1 MFIQNVN
8 GNSMKKNEN
17 NNVPHA
23 KGWGIMEQGAIALI
37 VIIVIALVLGGL
49 YMLRSRTSVANESA
63 NIQTII
69 TSTQGLLKGS
79 DGYTFTSAAKMTG
92 ALIQMGGVPKS
103 MTVRGTPSSGTA
115 SLYNSWGGD
124 VTVAP
129 ASTSGFNNGFSV
141 TYEKVPQDACIQ
153 IATQISRSGLANGIT
168 LNSTAH
174 NDGKVT
180 TEQASAQC
188 TADNG
193 STGTNKLI
201 FTING

>member
-1 MFIQNVN
+1 MLIQNIDIH
-8 GNSMKKNEN
+8 SLKKNEKD
-17 NNVPHA
+17 VSHD

-37 VIIVIALVLGGL
+37 VIVVIALVLGGL

-79 DGYTFTSAAKMTG
+79 DGYTFTSSARMTG

-103 MTVRGTPSSGTA
+103 MTVRGTPSSGSAT
-115 SLYNSWGGD
+115 LYNSWGGN
-124 VTVAP
+124 VTIAP
-129 ASTSGFNNGFSV
+129 ASTSGFNNGFTV

-153 IATQISRSGLANGIT
+153 IATQISRSGLTNGIT
-168 LNSTAH
+168 VNSTAH
-174 NDGKVT
+174 SDGKVT
-180 TEQASAQC
+180 TEEASAQC

>member
-1 MFIQNVN
+1 MLIQNIDVN
-8 GNSMKKNEN
+8 ALKKNEKKTS
-17 NNVPHA
+17 HD
-23 KGWGIMEQGAIALI
+23 KGWGIMEQGAIALV
-37 VIIVIALVLGGL
+37 VIIVLALVFGGL
-49 YMLRSRTSVANESA
+49 YMLRSRTGVANESS

-79 DGYTFTSAAKMTG
+79 DGYTFTSGAKMTG
-92 ALIQMGGVPKS
+92 ALIQMGGVPKT
-103 MTVRGTPSSGTA
+103 MTVRGTPSSGKAT
-115 SLYNSWGGD
+115 LYNSWGGA

-129 ASTSGFNNGFSV
+129 ASTSGFNNGFTV

-153 IATQISRSGLANGIT
+153 IATQISRTGLTNGIT
-168 LNSTAH
+168 LNSTTH

-180 TEQASAQC
+180 TEEASAQC

>member
-1 MFIQNVN
+1 MFIQSVN
-8 GNSMKKNEN
+8 GNSMKKNGN
-17 NNVPHA
+17 NNAPHA
-23 KGWGIMEQGAIALI
+23 KGWGIMEQGAIALVVI
-37 VIIVIALVLGGL
+37 VVIALVLGGL

-115 SLYNSWGGD
+115 TLYNSWGGD

-168 LNSTAH
+168 LNSTAL